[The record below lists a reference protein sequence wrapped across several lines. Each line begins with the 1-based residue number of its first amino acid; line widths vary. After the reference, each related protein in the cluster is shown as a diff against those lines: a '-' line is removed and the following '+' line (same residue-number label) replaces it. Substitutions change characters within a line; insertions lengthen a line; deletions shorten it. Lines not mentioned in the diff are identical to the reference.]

1 MNLNPSL
8 FLKPFSIILG
18 GFVGL
23 AAFSSISTAA
33 PSAVLNPCPGIY
45 YEEPH
50 NSLRIVPQGCPPN
63 AATRL
68 LNEQQGQVPLPPLTT
83 QSPPTLSPLPEGN
96 QTALTTIA
104 LQAGQVNVRLKNQT
118 NTSIT
123 YQAIGHTQQ
132 RTLTRGEDVLLQDL
146 SAPVTMTLL
155 RPDGGLVRVASGENS
170 KPGVLVLML
179 TEATGLSD
187 SQNTV
192 RIQSSGQVF
201 AY

>member
-1 MNLNPSL
+1 MNFKPSL
-8 FLKPFSIILG
+8 FLKPFSIIFG
-18 GFVGL
+18 SFVGL

-50 NSLRIVPQGCPPN
+50 NSLRIVPPGCPPN
-63 AATRL
+63 AATQL
-68 LNEQQGQVPLPPLTT
+68 LNEPGQVPVSPLTT
-83 QSPPTLSPLPEGN
+83 QLPPTQSPLPEVN
-96 QTALTTIA
+96 QPALTKIT
-104 LQAGQVNVRLKNQT
+104 LQAGQANIRLTNRT

-132 RTLTRGEDVLLQDL
+132 RTLTRGEDALLQDL
-146 SAPVTMTLL
+146 PAPITMTFL
-155 RPDGGLVRVASGENS
+155 RPDGGLVRVALGENS
-170 KPGVLVLML
+170 QPGVLVLML
-179 TEATGLSD
+179 SEATGLSD